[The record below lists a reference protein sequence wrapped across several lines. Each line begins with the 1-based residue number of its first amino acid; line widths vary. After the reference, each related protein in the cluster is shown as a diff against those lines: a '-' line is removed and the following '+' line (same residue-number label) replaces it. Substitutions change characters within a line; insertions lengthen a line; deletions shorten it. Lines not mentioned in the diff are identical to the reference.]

1 MGGNP
6 PLLRVFRRKT
16 TPAAL
21 DRTHA
26 DIRSFASR
34 HVPGAMQHSQMV
46 TSVTSNIAITL
57 PDGSVREFDRPVTG
71 LEIAQSIGPR
81 LAKDALAVKID
92 GEVKDL
98 TTTVTTNTKIEIVT
112 RNHPDALEVIRHDAA
127 HVLADAVQKL
137 YPGTQVTIG
146 PAIANG
152 FYYDFAREEP
162 FTPDDLE
169 KIEAK
174 MREIV
179 AKDIPIVREVW
190 TRDDAIAYFKKL
202 GEHYKA
208 ELIEAIPADQDI
220 SIYRQDDWLDL
231 CRGPHALTTGKVGQG
246 FKLMK
251 VAGAYWRGDS
261 RNPMLQRI
269 YGTAWRD
276 EKELKAYLHQLEEAE
291 KRDHRR
297 LGKELDL
304 FHIQEEAVGSVF
316 WHPKGW
322 TLFRTLETYI
332 RTKLQQADYVEVKTP
347 QLIDSSLFKASG
359 HWDMYGDNM
368 FKVSADDGEKMLG
381 IKPMN
386 CPGHVQ
392 IFKHGLRSYRDL
404 PIRMAEFG
412 ACHRNEPSG
421 ALHGILRVRAFT
433 QDDAHIFCTED
444 QVPTEAAEYFKLQ
457 LGVYKDLGF
466 DKIAVKLALRPD
478 VRAGSDDVWDRA
490 EDGLRHAL
498 RSAGLEFE
506 ELPGEGAFYGPKVE
520 FHLTDA
526 IGRTWQ
532 CGTLQLDFV
541 LPERLDATYI
551 GEDGA
556 RHRPVMLH
564 RAILGSL
571 ERFIGMLIEHYA
583 GKFPMWLTPVQAV
596 VCTITNEADGYGQEV
611 VNLLKR
617 RGIRAELDTRNEKIN
632 LKVREHSLQKIP
644 VLVVVG
650 KREAEERTVAL
661 RTLGGKDQEVL
672 ALDVALNKLAEE
684 AKSPAGA
691 AVFDSPF

>member
-1 MGGNP
+1 
-6 PLLRVFRRKT
+6 
-16 TPAAL
+16 
-21 DRTHA
+21 
-26 DIRSFASR
+26 
-34 HVPGAMQHSQMV
+34 MV

-81 LAKDALAVKID
+81 LAKDALAVKLD

-98 TTTVTTNTKIEIVT
+98 TTTVTTNARIEIVT
-112 RNHPDALEVIRHDAA
+112 RSHPDALEVIRHDAA

-162 FTPDDLE
+162 FTPDDLT

-179 AKDIPIVREVW
+179 AKDVPIVREVW
-190 TRDDAIAYFKKL
+190 TRDDAVAYFRKL

-231 CRGPHALTTGKVGQG
+231 CRGPHAPTTGKVGNG

-304 FHIQEEAVGSVF
+304 FHVQEEAVGSVF

-332 RTKLQQADYVEVKTP
+332 RTKLSQADYVEVKTP

-392 IFKHGLRSYRDL
+392 IFRHSLRSYRDL

-412 ACHRNEPSG
+412 SCHRNEPSG

-444 QVPTEAAEYFKLQ
+444 QVASEAAEYFKLQ
-457 LGVYKDLGF
+457 LGVYRDLGF

-478 VRAGSDDVWDRA
+478 VRTGSDDLWDRA
-490 EDGLRHAL
+490 EGAL
-498 RSAGLEFE
+498 RQALDAAGLEYE
-506 ELPGEGAFYGPKVE
+506 DLPGEGAFYGPKVE

-532 CGTLQLDFV
+532 CGTLQYDPN
-541 LPERLDATYI
+541 LPERLDASYI

-583 GKFPMWLTPVQAV
+583 GKFPMWLAPVQAV
-596 VCTITNEADGYGQEV
+596 VCTITNDADGYGQEV
-611 VNLLKR
+611 VSLLKR

-632 LKVREHSLQKIP
+632 LKVREHSLQKVP

-672 ALDVALNKLAEE
+672 ALDAALNKLSEE
-684 AKSPAGA
+684 ARSPAGA
-691 AVFDSPF
+691 TAFDSPF

>member
-1 MGGNP
+1 MIP
-6 PLLRVFRRKT
+6 
-16 TPAAL
+16 
-21 DRTHA
+21 
-26 DIRSFASR
+26 
-34 HVPGAMQHSQMV
+34 V
-46 TSVTSNIAITL
+46 TSSIAITL
-57 PDGSVREFDRPVTG
+57 PDGNVREFDRPVTG
-71 LEIAQSIGPR
+71 AEIAASIGAR

-92 GEVKDL
+92 GQVKDL
-98 TTTVTTNTKIEIVT
+98 TTTLTTNARIEIVT

-127 HVLADAVQKL
+127 HVLAEAVQEL

-152 FYYDFAREEP
+152 FYYDFARDEP
-162 FTPDDLE
+162 FTPDDLV

-179 AKDIPIVREVW
+179 QRDAPLVREEW
-190 TRDDAIAYFKKL
+190 TRDDAVAYFKKL

-208 ELIEAIPADQDI
+208 ELVEAIPADQAI
-220 SIYRQDDWLDL
+220 TVYRQGEWLDL
-231 CRGPHALTTGKVGQG
+231 CRGPHAPTTGKVGTA

-276 EKELKAYLHQLEEAE
+276 EKELKAYLHMLEEAE

-297 LGKELDL
+297 LGKEMDL
-304 FHIQEEAVGSVF
+304 FHVQEEAVGSVF
-316 WHPKGW
+316 WHSKGW
-322 TLFRTLETYI
+322 TLYRTLENYI
-332 RTKLQQADYVEVKTP
+332 RTKLDQAGYIEVKTP

-368 FKVSADDGEKMLG
+368 FKVEADEGKKQLG
-381 IKPMN
+381 VKPMN
-386 CPGHVQ
+386 CPGHTQ
-392 IFKHGLRSYRDL
+392 IFKSALRSYRDL

-412 ACHRNEPSG
+412 SCHRNEPSG
-421 ALHGILRVRAFT
+421 ALHGIMRVRAFT

-466 DKIAVKLALRPD
+466 DKIDVKLALRPD
-478 VRAGSDDVWDRA
+478 VRTGSDDLWDRA
-490 EDGLRHAL
+490 EEGLRTAL

-532 CGTLQLDFV
+532 CGTLQYDPN
-541 LPERLDATYI
+541 LPERLDIHYI

-556 RHRPVMLH
+556 KHRPIMLH

-571 ERFIGMLIEHYA
+571 ERFIGMMIEHYA
-583 GKFPMWLTPVQAV
+583 GRFPMWLAPVQAV
-596 VCTITNEADGYGQEV
+596 VTTITNEADGYAAEV
-611 VNLLKR
+611 HRILKS
-617 RGIRAELDTRNEKIN
+617 RGVRAELDIRNEKIN
-632 LKVREHSLQKIP
+632 LKVREHSLQKVP
-644 VLVVVG
+644 VIVVVG
-650 KREAEERTVAL
+650 RREAEERTVAM
-661 RTLGGKDQEVL
+661 RYLGGKDQEVL
-672 ALDVALNKLAEE
+672 ALDAAVNKLVDE
-684 AKSPAGA
+684 ARSPAGDRG
-691 AVFDSPF
+691 FDSPF

>member
-1 MGGNP
+1 M
-6 PLLRVFRRKT
+6 
-16 TPAAL
+16 
-21 DRTHA
+21 
-26 DIRSFASR
+26 
-34 HVPGAMQHSQMV
+34 
-46 TSVTSNIAITL
+46 TSNIAITL

-71 LEIAQSIGPR
+71 AEIAASIGPR

-112 RNHPDALEVIRHDAA
+112 RSHPDALEVIRHDAA

-146 PAIANG
+146 PSIATG
-152 FYYDFAREEP
+152 FYYDFARDEP
-162 FTPDDLE
+162 FTPDDLK

-179 AKDIPIVREVW
+179 AADVPLVREVW
-190 TRDDAIAYFKKL
+190 SRDDAVAYFKNL

-208 ELIEAIPADQDI
+208 ELIEAIPQGEPV
-220 SIYRQDDWLDL
+220 SIYRQGDWLDL
-231 CRGPHALTTGKVGQG
+231 CRGPHAPTTGKVGQG

-276 EKELKAYLHQLEEAE
+276 EKELKAYLHQIEEAE
-291 KRDHRR
+291 KRDHRK

-304 FHIQEEAVGSVF
+304 FHVQEEAVGSVF

-322 TLFRTLETYI
+322 TLYRTLETYI
-332 RTKLQQADYVEVKTP
+332 RTKLQAAGYVEVKTP

-368 FKVSADDGEKMLG
+368 FKVEADGGEKILG
-381 IKPMN
+381 VKPMN

-392 IFKHGLRSYRDL
+392 IFRHGLRSYRDL

-421 ALHGILRVRAFT
+421 ALHGIMRVRAFT
-433 QDDAHIFCTED
+433 QDDAHIFCRED
-444 QVPTEAAEYFKLQ
+444 QVASESAEYFKLQ

-466 DKIAVKLALRPD
+466 DKISVKLALRPD
-478 VRAGSDDVWDRA
+478 VRTGSDELWDRA
-490 EDGLRHAL
+490 EGALAQAL
-498 RSAGLEFE
+498 REAGLEYE

-532 CGTLQLDFV
+532 CGTLQYDPN
-541 LPERLDATYI
+541 LPERLDASYI

-583 GKFPMWLTPVQAV
+583 GKFPLWLAPVQAV
-596 VCTITNEADGYGQEV
+596 VTTITSEADGYAQEV
-611 VNLLKR
+611 ATLLKR
-617 RGIRAELDTRNEKIN
+617 QGVRVELDTRNEKIN
-632 LKVREHSLQKIP
+632 LKVREHSLKKVP
-644 VLVVVG
+644 LMLVVG

-661 RTLGGKDQEVL
+661 RVLGGKDQEVL
-672 ALDVALNKLAEE
+672 SLDAAIGKLVAESR
-684 AKSPAGA
+684 SPAGE
-691 AVFDSPF
+691 AVNDSPF

>member
-1 MGGNP
+1 
-6 PLLRVFRRKT
+6 
-16 TPAAL
+16 
-21 DRTHA
+21 
-26 DIRSFASR
+26 
-34 HVPGAMQHSQMV
+34 MV

-81 LAKDALAVKID
+81 LAKDALAVKLD

-98 TTTVTTNTKIEIVT
+98 TTTVTTNAKIEIVT

-179 AKDIPIVREVW
+179 AKDVPIVREVW
-190 TRDDAIAYFKKL
+190 TRDEAIAYFKKL

-231 CRGPHALTTGKVGQG
+231 CRGPHALTTGKVGNG

-297 LGKELDL
+297 LGRELNL
-304 FHIQEEAVGSVF
+304 FHVQEEAVGSVF

-368 FKVSADDGEKMLG
+368 FKVSADGGEKTLG

-444 QVPTEAAEYFKLQ
+444 QVPTEAADYFKLQ
-457 LGVYKDLGF
+457 LGVYRDLGF
-466 DKIAVKLALRPD
+466 EKIDVKLALRPD
-478 VRAGSDDVWDRA
+478 VRAGSNDTWDRA
-490 EDGLRHAL
+490 EEGLRTAL

-541 LPERLDATYI
+541 LPERLDASYI

-571 ERFIGMLIEHYA
+571 ERFVGMLIEHYA
-583 GKFPMWLTPVQAV
+583 GKFPMWLAPVQAV

-632 LKVREHSLQKIP
+632 LKVREHSLQKVP

-672 ALDVALNKLAEE
+672 ALDAALNKLNEE
-684 AKSPAGA
+684 ARSPAGA
-691 AVFDSPF
+691 AAFDSPF

>member
-1 MGGNP
+1 M
-6 PLLRVFRRKT
+6 
-16 TPAAL
+16 
-21 DRTHA
+21 
-26 DIRSFASR
+26 
-34 HVPGAMQHSQMV
+34 
-46 TSVTSNIAITL
+46 TSNIAITL

-71 LEIAQSIGPR
+71 AEIAFSIGPR

-98 TTTVTTNTKIEIVT
+98 TTTVTTNAKIEIVT
-112 RNHPDALEVIRHDAA
+112 RNHADALEVIRHDAA

-146 PAIANG
+146 PSIATG
-152 FYYDFAREEP
+152 FYYDFARDEP

-179 AKDIPIVREVW
+179 AADVPLVREVW
-190 TRDDAIAYFKKL
+190 SRDDAVAYFKNL

-208 ELIEAIPADQDI
+208 ELIEAIPQGEPV
-220 SIYRQDDWLDL
+220 SIYRQGDWLDL
-231 CRGPHALTTGKVGQG
+231 CRGPHAPTTGKVGQG

-276 EKELKAYLHQLEEAE
+276 EKELKAYLHQIEEAE
-291 KRDHRR
+291 KRDHRK

-304 FHIQEEAVGSVF
+304 FHVQEEAVGSVF

-322 TLFRTLETYI
+322 TLYRTLETYI
-332 RTKLQQADYVEVKTP
+332 RTKLQAAGYVEVKTP

-368 FKVSADDGEKMLG
+368 FKVEADGGEKLLG

-421 ALHGILRVRAFT
+421 ALHGIMRVRAFT
-433 QDDAHIFCTED
+433 QDDAHIFCAEE
-444 QVPTEAAEYFKLQ
+444 QVPAEAAEYFKLQ

-466 DKIAVKLALRPD
+466 DQISVKLALRPD
-478 VRAGSDDVWDRA
+478 VRTGSDELWDRA
-490 EDGLRHAL
+490 EQGLAQAL
-498 RSAGLEFE
+498 REAGLEYE

-532 CGTLQLDFV
+532 CGTLQYDPN
-541 LPERLDATYI
+541 LPERLDASFI

-556 RHRPVMLH
+556 RHRPIMLH
-564 RAILGSL
+564 RAILGSM

-583 GKFPMWLTPVQAV
+583 GKFPLWLSPVQAV
-596 VCTITNEADGYGQEV
+596 VTTITSEANDYATEV
-611 VNLLKR
+611 AALLKR
-617 RGIRAELDTRNEKIN
+617 KGVRVELDIRNEKIN
-632 LKVREHSLQKIP
+632 LKVREHSLKKVP
-644 VLVVVG
+644 LMLVVG

-661 RTLGGKDQEVL
+661 RVLGGKDQEVM
-672 ALDVALNKLAEE
+672 ALDAAVAKLVADSR
-684 AKSPAGA
+684 SPAGEPA
-691 AVFDSPF
+691 NDLSF

>member
-1 MGGNP
+1 
-6 PLLRVFRRKT
+6 
-16 TPAAL
+16 
-21 DRTHA
+21 
-26 DIRSFASR
+26 
-34 HVPGAMQHSQMV
+34 MQHSQMV

-71 LEIAQSIGPR
+71 LEIASSIGPR

-92 GEVKDL
+92 GEVKDV
-98 TTTVTTNTKIEIVT
+98 TTTITSNARIEIVT

-162 FTPDDLE
+162 FTPDDLA

-190 TRDDAIAYFKKL
+190 TRDEAIAYFKKL

-220 SIYRQDDWLDL
+220 SVYRQDDWLDL
-231 CRGPHALTTGKVGQG
+231 CRGPHAPTTGKVGQG
-246 FKLMK
+246 FKLTK

-304 FHIQEEAVGSVF
+304 FHVQEEAVGSVF

-332 RTKLQQADYVEVKTP
+332 RTKLQAAGYVEVKTP

-392 IFKHGLRSYRDL
+392 IFRHSLRSYRDL

-412 ACHRNEPSG
+412 SCHRNEPSG

-444 QVPTEAAEYFKLQ
+444 QVASEAAEYFKLQ
-457 LGVYKDLGF
+457 LGVYRDLGF

-478 VRAGSDDVWDRA
+478 VRTGSDDLWDRA
-490 EDGLRHAL
+490 EGAL
-498 RSAGLEFE
+498 RQALDAAGLEYE
-506 ELPGEGAFYGPKVE
+506 DLPGEGAFYGPKVE

-532 CGTLQLDFV
+532 CGTLQYDPN

-556 RHRPVMLH
+556 KHRPVMLH

-583 GKFPMWLTPVQAV
+583 GKFPMWLAPVQAV
-596 VCTITNEADGYGQEV
+596 VCTITNDADGYGQEV

-632 LKVREHSLQKIP
+632 LKVREHSLQKVP

-650 KREAEERTVAL
+650 KREADERTVAL

-672 ALDVALNKLAEE
+672 ALDAALNKLAEE
-684 AKSPAGA
+684 ARSPAGA
-691 AVFDSPF
+691 AAFDSPF